1 LVQQREAIWD
11 APMFNKLPVA
21 ETTNVHHVDAD
32 RLARTRIGA
41 SGPATGPNSILRFY
55 KGFEGELKVFDAPSR
70 VFDLRFSGFLDQAH
84 RFSTNTR
91 ARPVALRIPHLQL
104 TNLRARSRAQ
114 LWT

>member
-11 APMFNKLPVA
+11 SPMFNKLPVA

-41 SGPATGPNSILRFY
+41 SGSATRPNSVLRFY

-70 VFDLRFSGFLDQAH
+70 VFDLRFQDFWTRHVGFRQILVLD
-84 RFSTNTR
+84 
-91 ARPVALRIPHLQL
+91 
-104 TNLRARSRAQ
+104 
-114 LWT
+114 